1 MAIFILITIL
11 CILIIL
17 LAVVTI
23 RAVLCKVS
31 ARSLKEKEKKGT
43 PESEEYYSKRLAR
56 LISCETVSH
65 KDSYDDTEFS
75 KLRTV
80 IQELFP
86 VMSRRA
92 SLRIFGDDCY
102 VYMIPGKDTA
112 RNVMVMSHHD
122 VAPVSG
128 GWKYPPFSGKV
139 AEGCIWGRGTVDT
152 KTPLFAE
159 FSAIEELLNEGFEP
173 ACNIYLASSHNEE
186 IAGDGIP
193 LAVSYFRKEGI
204 RFEWILDEGG
214 AVIDAPMSGISCKCA
229 MLAVHEKG
237 RHTINL
243 TAGKSSGHEGL
254 MAKTDTP
261 EVRMASF
268 ISRVHSHPPFIR
280 RISPQLRAMFDGLAP
295 YMSFPMRIIFANM
308 WLFGG
313 LLKRIIPAMN
323 EQAGAML
330 GTSGTFKNINTAEDG
345 SCRAELFLR
354 CVNEDDL
361 SAEIEILQK
370 TAADYG
376 IVMSDAKE
384 GNEYYPPASL
394 ESTGYKYIKSCVEK
408 YFDYVACAP
417 FILPAGTD
425 ARHFGRLCDA
435 VIRFAPID
443 INNQQFKSVH
453 GIDENISTESV
464 VQAVGFY
471 KELIKG
477 I

>member
-1 MAIFILITIL
+1 MTFILVTIL
-11 CILIIL
+11 YIFIIL
-17 LAVVTI
+17 LSVVTI
-23 RAVLCKVS
+23 RAVLCRES
-31 ARSLKEKEKKGT
+31 ARKLSEKEKKST
-43 PESEEYYSKRLAR
+43 PESEEYYTKRLAR
-56 LISCETVSH
+56 MISCETVSN
-65 KDSYDDTEFS
+65 KESYDDTEFS
-75 KLRTV
+75 KLRSV

-86 VMSRRA
+86 IMSQRA

-102 VYMIPGKDTA
+102 VYMIPGRDTE

-122 VAPVSG
+122 VAPVTG
-128 GWKYPPFSGKV
+128 KWKYPPFSGTV
-139 AEGCIWGRGTVDT
+139 AENCIWGRGTVDT

-159 FSAIEELLNEGFEP
+159 FSAIEELLGEGFVPE
-173 ACNIYLASSHNEE
+173 CNLYLASSHNEE

-193 LAVSYFRKEGI
+193 LAVSYFQEKGI
-204 RFEWILDEGG
+204 RFDWILDEGG

-237 RHTINL
+237 RHTIKL
-243 TAGKSSGHEGL
+243 SAQKSSGHEGL
-254 MAKTDTP
+254 SAKTDTP

-268 ISRVHSHPPFIR
+268 ISQVHSHPPFIR
-280 RISPQLRAMFDGLAP
+280 RIYPQLRAMFGGLAP
-295 YMSFPMRIIFANM
+295 YMTFPMRIVFANM

-330 GTSGTFKNINTAEDG
+330 GTSCTFKNINTSEDG
-345 SCRAELFLR
+345 NCQAEIFLR
-354 CVNEDDL
+354 CVNDDDL
-361 SAEIEILQK
+361 AADIASLQK
-370 TAADYG
+370 IAAGYG
-376 IVMSDAKE
+376 IIMTDAEE
-384 GNEYYPPASL
+384 GNEYHPPASL
-394 ESTGYKYIKSCVEK
+394 ESEGYQYIKSCVEK
-408 YFDYVACAP
+408 YFGYAACAP

-425 ARHFGRLCDA
+425 ARHFSRLSDA

-453 GIDENISTESV
+453 GVDENISTESV

-471 KELIKG
+471 KELIQG